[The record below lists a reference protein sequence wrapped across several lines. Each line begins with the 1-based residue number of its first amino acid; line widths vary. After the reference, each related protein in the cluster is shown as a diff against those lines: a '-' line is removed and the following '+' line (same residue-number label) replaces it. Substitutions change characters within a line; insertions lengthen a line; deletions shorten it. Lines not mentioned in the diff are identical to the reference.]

1 MSSIRF
7 ARRTLLAATA
17 SASLLAADAASA
29 GAKFSIDDTHWLS
42 VGAGLRTSFSSV
54 EDAAPDDG
62 RSNDFT
68 VDSVRLY
75 LNAQIHQYVL
85 LEFNTERY
93 DTGDDDDIRMLD
105 AIAKFTFA
113 PEFNIWAGR
122 HLPPSDRANLDGPY
136 YLNAWT
142 FPIAQAYPAIFAGR
156 DEGVS
161 VNGSIDGGVF
171 GYALGVYDGM
181 DTSYSGITDMNNP
194 NQDDNLLFAGR
205 LQWAL
210 WDPEPGFYTTSS
222 YFGEKNIL
230 TFGAAAQYQSD
241 GTGTMAS
248 PGDFFGWNV
257 DALLE
262 RKVGDG
268 GAVSLEGAY
277 YDYDHDDKM
286 PAFGYQGDGYYVLA
300 SFLTPQKY
308 GIGKLQPHVRY
319 QAVDDDNAPD
329 HDRWELGLGY
339 IIDGQKAKVI
349 ATYGADDFDDG
360 GETTDFFILG
370 VQLQI

>member
-17 SASLLAADAASA
+17 GASLFAADAASA
-29 GAKFSIDDTHWLS
+29 GAKFSIDDTHWVS

-68 VDSVRLY
+68 VDSIRLY
-75 LNAQIHQYVL
+75 LNAQIHQYIL

-93 DTGDDDDIRMLD
+93 DTGDDDEIRVLD
-105 AIAKFTFA
+105 AIAKFTIA

-181 DTSYSGITDMNNP
+181 DTSYSGITDLNNP

-241 GTGTMAS
+241 GTGTRAS

-262 RKVGDG
+262 HKVGDG

-277 YDYDHDDKM
+277 YDYDHDDEM
-286 PAFGYQGDGYYVLA
+286 PAFGYQGNGYYVLA

-349 ATYGADDFDDG
+349 ATYGADDFDG

>member
-1 MSSIRF
+1 MPLSKTSKIL
-7 ARRTLLAATA
+7 LLAVSAT
-17 SASLLAADAASA
+17 ASLLAAGTASA
-29 GAKFSIDDTHWLS
+29 GAKFSIDDTHWVS

-75 LNAQIHQYVL
+75 LNAQIHQYIM

-171 GYALGVYDGM
+171 GYAFGVYDGT
-181 DTSYSGITDMNNP
+181 DDDPSGP

-248 PGDFFGWNV
+248 PGDFFGWNI

-262 RKVGDG
+262 KKVGDG
-268 GAVSLEGAY
+268 GAFSLEGAY
-277 YDYDHDDKM
+277 YDYDHDDEM
-286 PAFGYQGDGYYVLA
+286 PVFGYQGNGYYVLA
-300 SFLTPQKY
+300 SFLTPQKF

-349 ATYGADDFDDG
+349 ATYGADDFDG

>member
-1 MSSIRF
+1 MS
-7 ARRTLLAATA
+7 LLKIAKT
-17 SASLLAADAASA
+17 SLLAASATAGLLATGGASA
-29 GAKFSIDDTHWLS
+29 GAKFSIDDTHWVS

-75 LNAQIHQYVL
+75 LNAQIHQYIL

-93 DTGDDDDIRMLD
+93 DTGDDDDIRVLD
-105 AIAKFTFA
+105 AIAKFTVA

-181 DTSYSGITDMNNP
+181 DTSYAGIDSMNNP

-222 YFGEKNIL
+222 YFGEKDIL
-230 TFGAAAQYQSD
+230 TFGVATQYQSD
-241 GTGTMAS
+241 GTGTVAS
-248 PGDFFGWNV
+248 PGDFFGWNI

-262 RKVGDG
+262 KKVGDG
-268 GAVSLEGAY
+268 GAFSLEGAY
-277 YDYDHDDKM
+277 YDYDHDDEM
-286 PAFGYQGDGYYVLA
+286 PAFGYQGNGYYVLA
-300 SFLTPQKY
+300 SFLTPQKF

-349 ATYGADDFDDG
+349 GTYGADDYDG
-360 GETTDFFILG
+360 GKTTDFFILG

>member
-17 SASLLAADAASA
+17 SASLFAADAASA
-29 GAKFSIDDTHWLS
+29 GAKISIDDTHWVS

-68 VDSVRLY
+68 VDSIRLY
-75 LNAQIHQYVL
+75 LNAQIHQYIL

-93 DTGDDDDIRMLD
+93 DTGDDDDIRVLD
-105 AIAKFTFA
+105 AIAKFTIA

-171 GYALGVYDGM
+171 GYALGIYDGM
-181 DTSYSGITDMNNP
+181 DTSYSGITDLNNP

-262 RKVGDG
+262 RRS
-268 GAVSLEGAY
+268 A
-277 YDYDHDDKM
+277 
-286 PAFGYQGDGYYVLA
+286 LA
-300 SFLTPQKY
+300 GP
-308 GIGKLQPHVRY
+308 
-319 QAVDDDNAPD
+319 
-329 HDRWELGLGY
+329 
-339 IIDGQKAKVI
+339 
-349 ATYGADDFDDG
+349 
-360 GETTDFFILG
+360 
-370 VQLQI
+370 